1 MPRGPAGEC
10 MESRTEPLAFGW
22 GNAVQRVY
30 SGAAAESW
38 QHATQSLAPDRLSG
52 AGLDLGHDVPRGSA
66 PDQGRATSM
75 SKKRSKLRMRRKKP
89 ANHGKR
95 PVAGR

>member
-1 MPRGPAGEC
+1 
-10 MESRTEPLAFGW
+10 
-22 GNAVQRVY
+22 
-30 SGAAAESW
+30 
-38 QHATQSLAPDRLSG
+38 
-52 AGLDLGHDVPRGSA
+52 
-66 PDQGRATSM
+66 M